1 MGRPKRFQGDFREGF
16 GEQFGRFLLL
26 KRSLGGSKMG
36 HIIMHE
42 RADNCSRGSY
52 KTPPDI
58 RTLPRTNQKVSPT
71 PLNDDSTCRQCCEVG
86 ALGHEKI

>member
-1 MGRPKRFQGDFREGF
+1 MDFEGVFCSKTALGWVKNRESI
-16 GEQFGRFLLL
+16 ED
-26 KRSLGGSKMG
+26 
-36 HIIMHE
+36 E
-42 RADNCSRGSY
+42 RADNCLRGSY

-86 ALGHEKI
+86 ALGHEKN

>member
-1 MGRPKRFQGDFREGF
+1 MDFEVVF
-16 GEQFGRFLLL
+16 C
-26 KRSLGGSKMG
+26 SKMVLG
-36 HIIMHE
+36 WVKNRESIKDE

-71 PLNDDSTCRQCCEVG
+71 PLNDDSTC
-86 ALGHEKI
+86 